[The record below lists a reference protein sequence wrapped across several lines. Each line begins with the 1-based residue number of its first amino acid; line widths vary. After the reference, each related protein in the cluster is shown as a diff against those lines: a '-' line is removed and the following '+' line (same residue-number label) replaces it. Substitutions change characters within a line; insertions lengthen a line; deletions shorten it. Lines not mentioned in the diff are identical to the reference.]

1 MALPSWVYG
10 LLIALVVVLV
20 LWPEICRSAGRRS
33 RVKIEDP
40 PRPDPSI
47 FVDLDILRQ
56 IESGGNP
63 SAVSRAGARGPY
75 QFLRPAWQDAARSM
89 AARSAIP
96 EPEFDYDKRVTDETI
111 SRAMAWEYLTKCLPR
126 YLTAPRLDAT
136 DVTGP
141 VPDSLDARLA
151 AWNAGALVVRRAYAK
166 SPANW
171 MAHLP
176 FETRQFISRY
186 HGRAAARD
194 AALKQKSQ
202 I

>member
-1 MALPSWVYG
+1 MAFPTWVYG
-10 LLIALVVVLV
+10 VAIALAVMVL

-33 RVKIEDP
+33 KAKIQES
-40 PRPDPSI
+40 PRPDRSI
-47 FVDLDILRQ
+47 FIDLDILRQ
-56 IESGGNP
+56 IESGGNA

-75 QFLRPAWQDAARSM
+75 QFMRPAWQDAARSI

-126 YLTAPRLDAT
+126 YLTATRLDAT

-141 VPDSLDARLA
+141 VPDSLNARLA
-151 AWNAGALVVRRAYAK
+151 AWNAGALAVRRAYAK

-176 FETRQFISRY
+176 FETREFISRY
-186 HGRAAARD
+186 HREQAARAAA
-194 AALKQKSQ
+194 KQQSQ